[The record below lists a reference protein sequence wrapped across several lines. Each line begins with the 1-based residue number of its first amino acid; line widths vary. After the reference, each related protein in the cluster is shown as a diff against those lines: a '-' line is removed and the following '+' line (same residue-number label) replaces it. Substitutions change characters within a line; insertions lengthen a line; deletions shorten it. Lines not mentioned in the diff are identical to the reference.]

1 MYCKIPW
8 KVFIFVRSIRNYQP
22 PIPSTTYLA
31 MKTLKVALVLMIVS
45 LQVNA
50 TGYSHNMLVAQKM
63 LKTRKVA
70 SKTQALPIQLST
82 HASMVEA
89 AAGETRKSANEEV
102 ALNPDHAAASFSQY
116 VARWVVRVVN
126 IQGKVLAEKFISL
139 FSSPESVEGNLPANA
154 RFVSLSE
161 NILSY
166 LVSPLRSLR

>member
-1 MYCKIPW
+1 
-8 KVFIFVRSIRNYQP
+8 
-22 PIPSTTYLA
+22 

-70 SKTQALPIQLST
+70 LKSQAVPIHLTT
-82 HASMVEA
+82 HASAVQSTTCD
-89 AAGETRKSANEEV
+89 TRKPADEEV
-102 ALNPDHAAASFSQY
+102 TLKPDHVAASFSQY

-126 IQGKVLAEKFISL
+126 INGKVVAEKLISL
-139 FSSPESVEGNLPANA
+139 FSSAEVVERNLPANA
-154 RFVSLSE
+154 HFVSLSE

-166 LVSPLRSLR
+166 LVSPLRAGR